1 MVTVVLKLSIY
12 EFLPSLP
19 SPPVSSPRAELN
31 YQRREI
37 IDTQRFQNGCNEVVV
52 ELHVA
57 HFGLKSYLR
66 FQIKPEMRVHSSLK
80 SFIGF

>member
-1 MVTVVLKLSIY
+1 MTTVVLKQSIY

-19 SPPVSSPRAELN
+19 SPPVPSPRAELN

-57 HFGLKSYLR
+57 HFGLKSYSR
-66 FQIKPEMRVHSSLK
+66 FQIKPEMRVHLSLK
-80 SFIGF
+80 